1 MRYRINDRKRLLSIF
16 LAVLMIFNGIVI
28 LNTIVSADDDVTVY
42 DGDSL
47 NGWELDAYWAN
58 GSKSVSYT
66 SSTSE
71 TVGVKLTIEYYAP
84 ISARTEDLPV
94 GSVSF
99 RVPDIGTV
107 KRSGNPFKPITAAEN
122 ADSIW
127 SLKYDL
133 ESESYVFT
141 NKVVIEKDK
150 PISGGFEMLWQLNS
164 RDCVKDFEL
173 IQSPVFR
180 LGNEETNMTPLEFR
194 FSTNRD
200 FYRISL
206 SREQLDYLQYSSDGV
221 DNENYISYNYKT
233 NFNPQLRA
241 RADNKSSYFIKISLT
256 DMDGAPVTADDATMQ
271 GIILYMG
278 SDEEVHLSKTTDPV
292 NGDEVWGFY
301 RFKDERRSVM
311 KSDSFMVSYPA
322 SFEDTYIP
330 VVESDLIVHY
340 LDEDDD
346 VIYNSISPDLIQR
359 EILHAKCDDGVEPYE
374 FIYFDG
380 NFSSTKTSGYEEYLP
395 DMTRTNAGNPPSYP
409 NMLLAKKLYNN
420 EKVTFTIGGQYRVR
434 TGTSARTTTRKTTS
448 TSAGTNDSGEI
459 VIDQSDGADLDR
471 YFDFV
476 LGDDRLTVIRNRPG
490 GGSGESMV
498 NGNEYDISRIIF
510 PKQSRSYNYDVY
522 VSNVAYD
529 PETKKVANNR
539 PGQNDYKLY
548 GSGNTGT
555 EKVFDFTG
563 ISQKEGFENF
573 TDGVKAVY
581 VRIKNVPL
589 DRYYSVYYNV
599 EIRFHFIED
608 VSMVRTDSSYLT
620 NIGYMRAYVNGSQY
634 NCCAVDK
641 RSFQGS
647 FTRNFMNQDCQA
659 YNDNFVTNVSGS
671 GAEITDESIEGMEM
685 LYHTMSKV
693 YLRDLKTDLTSS
705 TSVDSK
711 ALTKAEGGGYEIG
724 INTGGTIVAERQ
736 EADSVNEMKKFSL
749 YTLIPPFLTIDD
761 TLSGVKLQGC
771 TGRDIYGNVVSNSEF
786 ESNVSFR
793 LITYPNGDK
802 VIATDFDF
810 SDNPLDMSSLTSLN
824 VKIPAAILYTDFKT
838 SFTKSFTVK
847 SYTMLQ
853 DSGVGKITARTGA
866 TQDIND
872 YNGNGKTTEVMASSS
887 DGKNYSQIVE
897 EWEDTCEK
905 FVKAY
910 RDDTWQI
917 LSDSNNV
924 WYSQTDVHAYSPI
937 IDAEANKRAT
947 YTYRL
952 SVDLGSHSSDIV
964 VSDIIEA
971 FSGQASDGQT
981 LNSEWHGKLNSLDL
995 TYARKLGLVPNVYYS
1010 TEEKQYVEQ
1019 LSGDLYANYTSNL
1032 NEFTAANAS
1041 QWSADGNI
1049 WTAPIDNIRSIVV
1062 TLSTA
1067 SLPSEMIQGKQV
1079 YFLMNMTAPE
1089 EDNNICSAGSLAVNA
1104 HKVHYTVN
1112 GSYANSRR
1120 KLDPNPARV
1129 RLVPAVVLVTLKKSD
1144 SKTGNILSGAE
1155 FSFYTDTNDSPVI
1168 DWKGDVVAQNLPV
1181 NALGELEADML
1192 IPGLYYMKETKAPP
1206 GYQLDTHYYEID
1218 LRGTTANPAS
1228 DWHYNSKPI
1237 LDFKNERLY
1246 GKIVLT
1252 KLDADDPE
1260 VTGISGAEYELY
1272 DASGIKI
1279 FTNESNEYVETDGT
1293 KSLFT
1298 TDENGVLEITGLP
1311 WGGYYLKEI
1320 TPPAGYE
1327 LNPELV
1333 WAVIGRTVN
1342 VDEQVTENAIV
1353 RRVSH
1358 TDTEKTASVS
1368 LIKYDRDG
1376 ATPLSNAWFALE
1388 KKTSEGEWQTVPGF
1402 EYIKTGRDGTV
1413 LAEELKFGTYRFKE
1427 IIAPAGYVLD
1437 ENDRYSDEMTLD
1449 ATTVGTTIEVSK
1461 TNERLLGSAT
1471 LRKYSDDGIPLN
1483 GAKFDLYMVNGEIDP
1498 AGKLNDN
1505 GTLKNYAG
1513 APAGDPED
1521 VAIKLNMETK
1531 TIDGQTGM
1539 LETVTGL
1546 DWGKYYFK
1554 EFSSPS
1560 GYTKDDTIYCFEVTA
1575 ENAAI
1580 TFSSMKPVNERKKGE
1595 VVLNKTAGEKV
1606 VTADRVYNT
1615 DDRIGGAEF
1624 ALFTSSGEKMY
1635 VKPGTKKIT
1644 DPITNAV
1651 STVSCYSVCE
1661 STDPDA
1667 ALTMV
1672 TDSNG
1677 QIRVDG
1683 IFWGSYYFEET
1694 KAPEGFSLGDKV
1706 RFTVNA
1712 MSCLAIQELECED
1725 YEIKCLIRIDKKIDA
1740 KLEVFGTP
1748 TFVFRVENIDTHETY
1763 TRMITLA
1770 GDALT
1775 GSAIVQVPTG
1785 NYRVTEVKVN
1795 RYNLSKTEYITE
1807 NTTAT
1812 ARKIDGEERDSK
1824 EGGKEFTFNLSTD
1837 EGVPQTA
1844 EVKFTNTLENYSG
1857 ISHASAINN
1866 IVPSKRKLTGFSLEL
1881 NDEYIPCARAEHN
1894 DFPVTKGMLSGKLNY
1909 DDGTSIELTA
1919 EQLAAVQPANW
1930 TVDNGFTNAG
1940 QSFMLNAQY
1949 TENGKTF
1956 KTVFVATIGPY
1967 KVIESQK
1974 VIFRNDVDN
1983 KSIFELDG
1991 KRMGVNT
1998 VYFNSDD
2005 NDNKVVVSGTYVN
2018 PTVVTG
2024 DGSVME
2030 WEILTGEDRGQ
2041 KIKATKDHVAKYL
2054 KDNYDNGLRELEL
2067 RAVVGELVVDF
2078 DYTGKVEEFIAPF
2091 DGIYYIEGWGAQGG
2105 NNGIDELTDFS
2116 EEYLNIAGLRNDIRE
2131 HYSMGGGAG
2140 GYSYGYVYL
2149 KQGEK
2154 VYVAVGGKGKTAY
2167 NINGIYRQQYAEGG
2181 WNGGADAEETYLFS
2195 NNQRW
2200 FYGSGGGA
2208 THFALTLEG
2217 SGVLAN
2223 YNSNRDEVLLVA
2235 GGGGGSGMYSY
2246 ITNHGWN
2253 QYGKGGYGG
2262 GEIGGPV
2269 TNRNTDGSNINNSID
2284 GGGQNGGGSGQFGK
2298 GYLANSGYAAGGGGG
2313 WYGGTTIDHHGAT
2326 GGSGHV
2332 GTGMITGETIG
2343 GNNTFK
2349 APDGTDETGHIGDGH
2364 ARITYVYDT
2373 VDLPYT
2379 GKVGSFTAP
2388 VAGLY
2393 QLECWGAQ
2401 GGDSKKGK
2409 DTRYP
2414 LNLNY
2419 SNKDEVLSYNEGGR
2433 GGYSYGTVYLNVGET
2448 IYYAV
2453 GGKGDTFVYEKD
2465 VNHDSLPAYINGGFN
2480 GGGSAR
2486 RIDSGGFYYNGAGGG
2501 ATHFAKTLDGT
2512 GVLSEY
2518 RDDKNS
2524 VLLVAGGGGASAYY
2538 LNTSGGKHVGSGGF
2552 GGGEEGGANYDSDSN
2567 NGTVSR
2573 AYGGTQ
2579 SAAGSGASRGD
2590 FGQGGNGHLANWGS
2604 GGGGGW
2610 YGGAASSLQGGG
2622 GGSSY
2627 IGSENLINGQTIAG
2641 NTVDYTTTNGTVVT
2655 PQNMPTHNGAIVD
2668 NGIVG
2673 INSNDT
2679 EMIGNRGDG
2688 YARVTLIAAF
2698 PHMEFDYTGT
2708 VQSFKAPVT
2717 GNYKLEAW
2725 GAQGGS
2731 PNNSTS
2737 IGGNGGY
2744 TSGVI
2749 NLNKDETIYV
2759 YVGGEG
2765 DIAHSSTVPG
2775 GWNGGGTAVEVHPL
2789 KRCVGAGGGAT
2800 DFRLKQGSDSA
2811 DWQSFDSLKSRIMV
2825 AAGGG
2830 GGVAMF
2836 YGSTNGQD
2844 AKGGAGGGLTGIP
2857 GQCNDR
2863 PYGGIT
2869 TNQGGTQTSGG
2880 YTFDAYMCSP
2890 SEGGYGFFGYAV
2902 ETVNRTSGPQCSP
2915 TGGGG
2920 YYGGGT
2926 AIHTSGAGGG
2936 SSFISGHTGCDAIS
2950 GSSTESNI
2958 THTGQPNHYS
2968 GKVFTNTVMIDGAS
2982 TMTDP
2987 DGSTVT
2993 GHTGNGYA
3001 KITYLG

>member
-1155 FSFYTDTNDSPVI
+1155 FSFYTDTHDSPVI

-1505 GTLKNYAG
+1505 GTLTDYAG
-1513 APAGDPED
+1513 APAGDP
-1521 VAIKLNMETK
+1521 
-1531 TIDGQTGM
+1531 
-1539 LETVTGL
+1539 
-1546 DWGKYYFK
+1546 
-1554 EFSSPS
+1554 
-1560 GYTKDDTIYCFEVTA
+1560 
-1575 ENAAI
+1575 
-1580 TFSSMKPVNERKKGE
+1580 
-1595 VVLNKTAGEKV
+1595 
-1606 VTADRVYNT
+1606 
-1615 DDRIGGAEF
+1615 
-1624 ALFTSSGEKMY
+1624 
-1635 VKPGTKKIT
+1635 
-1644 DPITNAV
+1644 
-1651 STVSCYSVCE
+1651 
-1661 STDPDA
+1661 
-1667 ALTMV
+1667 
-1672 TDSNG
+1672 
-1677 QIRVDG
+1677 
-1683 IFWGSYYFEET
+1683 
-1694 KAPEGFSLGDKV
+1694 
-1706 RFTVNA
+1706 
-1712 MSCLAIQELECED
+1712 
-1725 YEIKCLIRIDKKIDA
+1725 
-1740 KLEVFGTP
+1740 
-1748 TFVFRVENIDTHETY
+1748 
-1763 TRMITLA
+1763 
-1770 GDALT
+1770 
-1775 GSAIVQVPTG
+1775 
-1785 NYRVTEVKVN
+1785 
-1795 RYNLSKTEYITE
+1795 
-1807 NTTAT
+1807 
-1812 ARKIDGEERDSK
+1812 
-1824 EGGKEFTFNLSTD
+1824 
-1837 EGVPQTA
+1837 
-1844 EVKFTNTLENYSG
+1844 
-1857 ISHASAINN
+1857 
-1866 IVPSKRKLTGFSLEL
+1866 
-1881 NDEYIPCARAEHN
+1881 
-1894 DFPVTKGMLSGKLNY
+1894 
-1909 DDGTSIELTA
+1909 
-1919 EQLAAVQPANW
+1919 
-1930 TVDNGFTNAG
+1930 
-1940 QSFMLNAQY
+1940 
-1949 TENGKTF
+1949 
-1956 KTVFVATIGPY
+1956 
-1967 KVIESQK
+1967 
-1974 VIFRNDVDN
+1974 
-1983 KSIFELDG
+1983 
-1991 KRMGVNT
+1991 
-1998 VYFNSDD
+1998 
-2005 NDNKVVVSGTYVN
+2005 
-2018 PTVVTG
+2018 
-2024 DGSVME
+2024 
-2030 WEILTGEDRGQ
+2030 
-2041 KIKATKDHVAKYL
+2041 
-2054 KDNYDNGLRELEL
+2054 
-2067 RAVVGELVVDF
+2067 
-2078 DYTGKVEEFIAPF
+2078 
-2091 DGIYYIEGWGAQGG
+2091 
-2105 NNGIDELTDFS
+2105 
-2116 EEYLNIAGLRNDIRE
+2116 
-2131 HYSMGGGAG
+2131 
-2140 GYSYGYVYL
+2140 
-2149 KQGEK
+2149 
-2154 VYVAVGGKGKTAY
+2154 
-2167 NINGIYRQQYAEGG
+2167 
-2181 WNGGADAEETYLFS
+2181 
-2195 NNQRW
+2195 
-2200 FYGSGGGA
+2200 
-2208 THFALTLEG
+2208 
-2217 SGVLAN
+2217 
-2223 YNSNRDEVLLVA
+2223 
-2235 GGGGGSGMYSY
+2235 
-2246 ITNHGWN
+2246 
-2253 QYGKGGYGG
+2253 
-2262 GEIGGPV
+2262 
-2269 TNRNTDGSNINNSID
+2269 
-2284 GGGQNGGGSGQFGK
+2284 
-2298 GYLANSGYAAGGGGG
+2298 
-2313 WYGGTTIDHHGAT
+2313 
-2326 GGSGHV
+2326 
-2332 GTGMITGETIG
+2332 
-2343 GNNTFK
+2343 
-2349 APDGTDETGHIGDGH
+2349 
-2364 ARITYVYDT
+2364 
-2373 VDLPYT
+2373 
-2379 GKVGSFTAP
+2379 
-2388 VAGLY
+2388 
-2393 QLECWGAQ
+2393 
-2401 GGDSKKGK
+2401 
-2409 DTRYP
+2409 
-2414 LNLNY
+2414 
-2419 SNKDEVLSYNEGGR
+2419 
-2433 GGYSYGTVYLNVGET
+2433 
-2448 IYYAV
+2448 
-2453 GGKGDTFVYEKD
+2453 
-2465 VNHDSLPAYINGGFN
+2465 
-2480 GGGSAR
+2480 
-2486 RIDSGGFYYNGAGGG
+2486 
-2501 ATHFAKTLDGT
+2501 
-2512 GVLSEY
+2512 
-2518 RDDKNS
+2518 
-2524 VLLVAGGGGASAYY
+2524 
-2538 LNTSGGKHVGSGGF
+2538 
-2552 GGGEEGGANYDSDSN
+2552 
-2567 NGTVSR
+2567 
-2573 AYGGTQ
+2573 
-2579 SAAGSGASRGD
+2579 
-2590 FGQGGNGHLANWGS
+2590 
-2604 GGGGGW
+2604 
-2610 YGGAASSLQGGG
+2610 
-2622 GGSSY
+2622 
-2627 IGSENLINGQTIAG
+2627 
-2641 NTVDYTTTNGTVVT
+2641 
-2655 PQNMPTHNGAIVD
+2655 
-2668 NGIVG
+2668 
-2673 INSNDT
+2673 
-2679 EMIGNRGDG
+2679 
-2688 YARVTLIAAF
+2688 
-2698 PHMEFDYTGT
+2698 
-2708 VQSFKAPVT
+2708 
-2717 GNYKLEAW
+2717 
-2725 GAQGGS
+2725 
-2731 PNNSTS
+2731 
-2737 IGGNGGY
+2737 
-2744 TSGVI
+2744 
-2749 NLNKDETIYV
+2749 
-2759 YVGGEG
+2759 
-2765 DIAHSSTVPG
+2765 
-2775 GWNGGGTAVEVHPL
+2775 
-2789 KRCVGAGGGAT
+2789 
-2800 DFRLKQGSDSA
+2800 
-2811 DWQSFDSLKSRIMV
+2811 
-2825 AAGGG
+2825 
-2830 GGVAMF
+2830 
-2836 YGSTNGQD
+2836 
-2844 AKGGAGGGLTGIP
+2844 
-2857 GQCNDR
+2857 
-2863 PYGGIT
+2863 
-2869 TNQGGTQTSGG
+2869 
-2880 YTFDAYMCSP
+2880 
-2890 SEGGYGFFGYAV
+2890 
-2902 ETVNRTSGPQCSP
+2902 
-2915 TGGGG
+2915 
-2920 YYGGGT
+2920 
-2926 AIHTSGAGGG
+2926 
-2936 SSFISGHTGCDAIS
+2936 
-2950 GSSTESNI
+2950 
-2958 THTGQPNHYS
+2958 
-2968 GKVFTNTVMIDGAS
+2968 
-2982 TMTDP
+2982 
-2987 DGSTVT
+2987 
-2993 GHTGNGYA
+2993 
-3001 KITYLG
+3001 

>member
-346 VIYNSISPDLIQR
+346 VIYNSISPDLIQM

-1483 GAKFDLYMVNGEIDP
+1483 GARFDLYMVKGEIDP
-1498 AGKLNDN
+1498 SGTVNDN
-1505 GTLKNYAG
+1505 GTITENYAG
-1513 APAGDPED
+1513 APTDDPED
-1521 VAIKLNMETK
+1521 VAIRLSMETK

-1546 DWGKYYFK
+1546 DWGRYYFK
-1554 EFSSPS
+1554 EFSAPS
-1560 GYTKDDTIYCFEVTA
+1560 GYKKDGTIYFFEVTA
-1575 ENAAI
+1575 RNAAVI
-1580 TFSSMKPVNERKKGE
+1580 FDKYKPENERQKGE
-1595 VVLNKTAGEKV
+1595 VVLNKLAGER
-1606 VTADRVYNT
+1606 VTVGSKTYEPGEAVPYARFSLY
-1615 DDRIGGAEF
+1615 
-1624 ALFTSSGEKMY
+1624 TSSGEPIS
-1635 VKPGTKKIT
+1635 VKLITKTVT
-1644 DPITNAV
+1644 DPITGNE
-1651 STVSCYSVCE
+1651 STEQCYSVCE
-1661 STDPDA
+1661 SDDPDA
-1667 ALTMV
+1667 LTVM
-1672 TDSNG
+1672 TGDENG
-1677 QIRVDG
+1677 HLRVDS
-1683 IFWGSYYFEET
+1683 IPWGSYYFEEAE
-1694 KAPEGFSLGDKV
+1694 APEGFSLSEKV

-1712 MSCLAIQELECED
+1712 ASCLAVQELECED
-1725 YEIKCLIRIDKKIDA
+1725 YAMKCLIRIDKEIDD

-1748 TFVFRVENIDTHETY
+1748 TFTFKVINTDTNADY
-1763 TRMITLA
+1763 TRMITLS
-1770 GDALT
+1770 GDAMSGT
-1775 GSAIVQVPTG
+1775 TTVQVPVG
-1785 NYRVTEVKVN
+1785 NYRIYEVSVN
-1795 RYNLSKTEYITE
+1795 RYKLVGTEYVEAGTTVPAE
-1807 NTTAT
+1807 N
-1812 ARKIDGEERDSK
+1812 RSIVDN
-1824 EGGKEFTFNLSTD
+1824 EFFVTLLSS
-1837 EGVPQTA
+1837 ESGVPQTA
-1844 EVKFTNTLENYSG
+1844 EVKFTNSLDNYFG
-1857 ISHASAINN
+1857 ISHTDAINN
-1866 IVPSKRKLTGFSLEL
+1866 IIPTKRKVTGFSLEL
-1881 NDEYIPCARAEHN
+1881 NDEYIACARTEHN
-1894 DFPVTKGMLSGKLNY
+1894 NFVITKDMLSGVINY
-1909 DDGTSIELTA
+1909 DDGTSVPMDET
-1919 EQLAAVQPANW
+1919 QLNSVLPQNW
-1930 TVDNGFTNAG
+1930 TIDNGYLNAG
-1940 QSFMLNAQY
+1940 QAFMLNAQF
-1949 TENGKTF
+1949 TEGGKTY
-1956 KTVFVATIGPY
+1956 KTNFVATVGPY

-2167 NINGIYRQQYAEGG
+2167 NINGKYRQQYAEGG
-2181 WNGGADAEETYLFS
+2181 WNGGADAEEKYLFGE
-2195 NNQRW
+2195 NQRW

-2246 ITNHGWN
+2246 ITNHSWN

-2298 GYLANSGYAAGGGGG
+2298 GSLANSGYAAGGGGG
-2313 WYGGTTIDHHGAT
+2313 WYGGTTIDHYGAT

-2349 APDGTDETGHIGDGH
+2349 APDGTDETGHVGDGH
-2364 ARITYVYDT
+2364 ARITFVNDT

-2388 VAGLY
+2388 VNGLY
-2393 QLECWGAQ
+2393 QLEGWGAV
-2401 GGDSKKGK
+2401 GG
-2409 DTRYP
+2409 TA
-2414 LNLNY
+2414 
-2419 SNKDEVLSYNEGGR
+2419 VLPEDNTISAEGGK
-2433 GGYSYGTVYLNVGET
+2433 GGYSYGTVYLTAGQKV
-2448 IYYAV
+2448 YLAV
-2453 GGKGDTFVYEKD
+2453 GGEGGISDKREVYYQ
-2465 VNHDSLPAYINGGFN
+2465 SGGYN
-2480 GGGSAR
+2480 GGGQ
-2486 RIDSGGFYYNGAGGG
+2486 SGTGLNDVSSVFSSGGG
-2501 ATHFAKTLDGT
+2501 ATHFALDLKGT
-2512 GVLSEY
+2512 GVLSSYSSVENQD
-2518 RDDKNS
+2518 R
-2524 VLLVAGGGGASAYY
+2524 VLLVAGGGGGGSISY
-2538 LNTSGGKHVGSGGF
+2538 LNHDTNLGGY
-2552 GGGEEGGANYDSDSN
+2552 GGGSVGGDGVGITPA
-2567 NGTVSR
+2567 GIGK
-2573 AYGGTQ
+2573 GGTQ
-2579 SAAGSGASRGD
+2579 TSPGITGSNADGKGA
-2590 FGQGGNGHLANWGS
+2590 FGQGGNTSRDGRGS

-2610 YGGAASSLQGGG
+2610 YGGSFGFDDGGSAG
-2622 GGSSY
+2622 GGSGH
-2627 IGSENLINGQTIAG
+2627 IGSAMISGETIGGDQTFKAP
-2641 NTVDYTTTNGTVVT
+2641 DGTDET
-2655 PQNMPTHNGAIVD
+2655 GH
-2668 NGIVG
+2668 
-2673 INSNDT
+2673 S
-2679 EMIGNRGDG
+2679 GDG
-2688 YARVTLIAAF
+2688 YARVTLIEVKDS
-2698 PHMEFDYTGT
+2698 PDFDYTGF
-2708 VQSFKAPVT
+2708 VQTYIAPKSGT
-2717 GNYKLEAW
+2717 YLLEAW
-2725 GAQGGS
+2725 GASGGDAS
-2731 PNNSTS
+2731 YWT
-2737 IGGNGGY
+2737 IDRLGGRGGY
-2744 TSGVI
+2744 SSA
-2749 NLNKDETIYV
+2749 LV
-2759 YVGGEG
+2759 YLRSSQRLYIAVGGQG
-2765 DIAHSSTVPG
+2765 LTIDRIANGTALG
-2775 GWNGGGTAVEVHPL
+2775 GWNGGGNLL
-2789 KRCVGAGGGAT
+2789 KSTEPGNQNNRIPTTGGGAT
-2800 DFRLKQGSDSA
+2800 HIALVPGTLAEIGDTALLDGKTDKSTIDSY
-2811 DWQSFDSLKSRIMV
+2811 DTSILNNNILV
-2825 AAGGG
+2825 VAGGG
-2830 GGVAMF
+2830 GGGYIHTAGNP
-2836 YGSTNGQD
+2836 YTST
-2844 AKGGAGGGLTGIP
+2844 GGFGGGETGGTAISSLD
-2857 GQCNDR
+2857 GF
-2863 PYGGIT
+2863 GT
-2869 TNQGGTQTSGG
+2869 GGTQTEAGYATNNRVLTDCTGGFGYGGDVGTHTHGSAGGGGWFGGGGSAGRSTVSNSGG
-2880 YTFDAYMCSP
+2880 
-2890 SEGGYGFFGYAV
+2890 GGGSGHISTSLINGYAV
-2902 ETVNRTSGPQCSP
+2902 TGSMIGGDVVNGIPTYEGATRFDSTTRT
-2915 TGGGG
+2915 
-2920 YYGGGT
+2920 YVEV
-2926 AIHTSGAGGG
+2926 
-2936 SSFISGHTGCDAIS
+2936 
-2950 GSSTESNI
+2950 ESD
-2958 THTGQPNHYS
+2958 
-2968 GKVFTNTVMIDGAS
+2968 FM
-2982 TMTDP
+2982 
-2987 DGSTVT
+2987 
-2993 GHTGNGYA
+2993 TGNSGNGHA
-3001 KITYLG
+3001 RITYLG